1 MRRTD
6 REIRDFDEL
15 TAIIARCDVCR
26 LAFNDDEVP
35 YILPLNFGEAVED
48 GLLRLYFHGAA
59 EGRKYELLR
68 RNPQVAFA
76 CDCGHR
82 LVTDAARGYCTMEYE
97 SVIGRGRLELVP
109 ESEKEHG
116 LSVLMAHYDRTLEWS
131 RAARRAHLRNA
142 ADRDGDDRQAAG
154 RRKAAAERMN
164 SAAPQKEEPT

>member
-116 LSVLMAHYDRTLEWS
+116 LSVLMAHYDRTLEWI
-131 RAARRAHLRNA
+131 RAAVARTCVMRLTVTAKTGKRLVA
-142 ADRDGDDRQAAG
+142 EKPRQNG
-154 RRKAAAERMN
+154 
-164 SAAPQKEEPT
+164 

>member
-1 MRRTD
+1 MKRQRVLCLLLALSLALGLAVTAQAAERRAAD
-6 REIRDFDEL
+6 FPDFDSRAWYAEAM
-15 TAIIARCDVCR
+15 TA
-26 LAFNDDEVP
+26 
-35 YILPLNFGEAVED
+35 AVED

-131 RAARRAHLRNA
+131 RAAVARTCVMRLTVTAMTGKRLVA
-142 ADRDGDDRQAAG
+142 EKPRQNG
-154 RRKAAAERMN
+154 
-164 SAAPQKEEPT
+164 